1 MHSDKQN
8 SEKTRVLLAEDDSN
22 LGQLLKEYLEE
33 KNFSLSLARNG
44 KEGYDLFCKYDFD
57 ICLLDV
63 MMPLKDGLTLA
74 KEIRVTNKQI
84 PIIFL
89 TAKSMKE
96 DTIEGFNA
104 GGDDY
109 ITKPFSMEEL
119 LVRMNAILRRSNKA
133 QFADPTTIE
142 FTIGKYQFNSESQ
155 ILICDG
161 TPAKLTT
168 KEAQLL
174 RMLSLNQNEIVDRSY
189 TLKTI
194 WHDDNYFN
202 SRSMDVYITKLRK
215 YLQHDH
221 NVEIV
226 NVHGKGFKLVVNS

>member
-1 MHSDKQN
+1 MST
-8 SEKTRVLLAEDDSN
+8 EKIKILLAEDDPN
-22 LGQLLKEYLEE
+22 LGLLLEEYL
-33 KNFSLSLARNG
+33 KAKGYAVTLAVNG
-44 KEGYDLFCKYDFD
+44 KEGFDLFCKHSYDL
-57 ICLLDV
+57 CLLDV
-63 MMPLKDGLTLA
+63 MMPLKDGFTLA
-74 KEIRVTNKQI
+74 KEIRVSNKQV

-119 LVRMNAILRRSNKA
+119 LARIQAILRRSMKA
-133 QFADPTTIE
+133 MVLENTQTDFI
-142 FTIGKYQFNSESQ
+142 IGKYTFNTETQ
-155 ILICDG
+155 LLKG
-161 TPAKLTT
+161 GQENVKLTT

-174 RMLSLNQNEIVDRSY
+174 RLLAINQNDVLDRSFA
-189 TLKTI
+189 LKTI

-215 YLQHDH
+215 YFKHDAK
-221 NVEIV
+221 VEIV
-226 NVHGKGFKLVVNS
+226 NIHGKGFKLLVNP